1 VTNALRHADASRVQV
16 SIGMQGRQ
24 NSAAGALVLRVTD
37 DGRGFDP
44 GARAVRARR
53 LGLTSMNE
61 RAASV
66 GGSLTITSAPGQGT
80 TVELRVPR

>member
-1 VTNALRHADASRVQV
+1 VRVE
-16 SIGMQGRQ
+16 IGTE
-24 NSAAGALVLRVTD
+24 AGPDSSNDALVLRVTD

-44 GARAVRARR
+44 AARAVRSRR

-66 GGSLTITSAPGQGT
+66 GGSLTITSAPGRGT
-80 TVELRVPR
+80 TIELRVPR